1 MKEVCIISLSSDG
14 YEKRLEVNDSEIF
27 LEESKDLGFGC
38 TVTLRGSPIT
48 PSVHVTIAG
57 EDRTGLFSATNETHL
72 VAQDSPLS
80 IFQSEVKLTMHT
92 RKPNVNFNGKI
103 MKCTAV
109 VSGFDPVTTSALLVV
124 RCKLDRS

>member
-1 MKEVCIISLSSDG
+1 MKEVYIISLSSDG
-14 YEKRLEVNDSEIF
+14 HEKRLEVNDSEIF
-27 LEESKDLGFGC
+27 LEENRYLGLGC
-38 TVTLRGSPIT
+38 TVTLLGSPMP

-80 IFQSEVKLTMHT
+80 IFQSEVKLTMQT
-92 RKPNVNFNGKI
+92 REPNINFNGKI

-109 VSGFDPVTTSALLVV
+109 VSGFEPVITSARLVV
-124 RCKLDRS
+124 RCK